1 MFSKGFL
8 LLLASLAVFTA
19 AEESA
24 VNLFKDDVAKA
35 TEMVQKFGEHIK
47 DMLGLDNLPAAS
59 DVVDIIKN
67 QAKNFADQA
76 EQVQK
81 QLDIEI
87 KRLTNST
94 IAEGASQLNS
104 KILETV
110 SNLRSQVE
118 SSPLTKEALDLQGK
132 FQDGLSELLEQS
144 KKFALEVEPG
154 VHGVMSDLEKLAK
167 KVVDDAVQN
176 LDQLQQKIHT
186 ATGHT
191 AHSE

>member
-1 MFSKGFL
+1 
-8 LLLASLAVFTA
+8 
-19 AEESA
+19 
-24 VNLFKDDVAKA
+24 
-35 TEMVQKFGEHIK
+35 MVQKFGEHIK

-81 QLDIEI
+81 QLDIEVMEKFRCVGPAGTPTLFSREFVHFQI

-154 VHGVMSDLEKLAK
+154 VCYRLLSRDVPSFSFW
-167 KVVDDAVQN
+167 VVPFLTKTLITV
-176 LDQLQQKIHT
+176 LY
-186 ATGHT
+186 
-191 AHSE
+191 